1 MVAYQRQ
8 FYDSRHVRW
17 INRDPIEE
25 EGGLNMYQYLLN
37 ASLTGVQ

>member
-17 INRDPIEE
+17 INRDRRHPWCVTQCEM
-25 EGGLNMYQYLLN
+25 LKD
-37 ASLTGVQ
+37 V